1 MNGGLDGRIPAVQR
15 DVILVHHTP
24 LVVGVAASE
33 ANHLV
38 DIAPANHR
46 PNRCA
51 DESFRSSSLLGS
63 GWRGQHHVRRA
74 MAELGRRL
82 GPMVEATDFPRVLP
96 RHMGLLQEV
105 TGGASVSPLRMV
117 CSATG
122 FEKLDMSVPFV
133 CGRWYPQL
141 DRPGDTQAI
150 APWHQV
156 SKTRRREPAR
166 LPSTTVVPAPRRPKL
181 TKFTCC
187 TPLMETIS
195 AAFTTG
201 PAPEPQERRDW
212 RSAGCR
218 QKCGRRRCA
227 SGTRCRDGPGRVR
240 RSRCRRGPC
249 RTVPPVAGDWDLSCH
264 SPWCAP

>member
-38 DIAPANHR
+38 DVAPANHR

-133 CGRWYPQL
+133 CGRWHPQL
-141 DRPGDTQAI
+141 GRPRDIPGHRAGVRSRRPGAASRPGCP
-150 APWHQV
+150 APPWW
-156 SKTRRREPAR
+156 RRRGGR
-166 LPSTTVVPAPRRPKL
+166 S
-181 TKFTCC
+181 
-187 TPLMETIS
+187 
-195 AAFTTG
+195 
-201 PAPEPQERRDW
+201 W
-212 RSAGCR
+212 RSSRVA
-218 QKCGRRRCA
+218 RR
-227 SGTRCRDGPGRVR
+227 
-240 RSRCRRGPC
+240 
-249 RTVPPVAGDWDLSCH
+249 
-264 SPWCAP
+264 